1 MSGFE
6 KLVYL
11 PGLQLKQPS
20 KRNYGRGNNLELS
33 VLLYKIENFGWLGQE
48 NEEDTFTTGHY
59 IIINS
64 LVLSKTWGF
73 GRETDL

>member
-11 PGLQLKQPS
+11 PGLQLKQPN

-48 NEEDTFTTGHY
+48 NEENTIHNGTLHNY
-59 IIINS
+59 
-64 LVLSKTWGF
+64 K
-73 GRETDL
+73 

>member
-20 KRNYGRGNNLELS
+20 KRNYRRGNNLELS

-48 NEEDTFTTGHY
+48 NEEDTIHNGTLHNY
-59 IIINS
+59 
-64 LVLSKTWGF
+64 K
-73 GRETDL
+73 